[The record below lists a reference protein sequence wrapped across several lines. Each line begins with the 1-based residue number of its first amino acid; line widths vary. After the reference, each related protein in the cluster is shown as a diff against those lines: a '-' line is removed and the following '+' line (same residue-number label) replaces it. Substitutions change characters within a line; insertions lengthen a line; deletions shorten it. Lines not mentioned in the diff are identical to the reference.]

1 MDVVGALCRK
11 YGTDDPTALVLD
23 LCGQLQ
29 TQAGGGI
36 PTPLDELARLRG
48 ILWIDH
54 EDMGP
59 DTRWGEISRHQHPG
73 GLAAALIDHLGATK
87 AVLDAGDPIERQRF
101 SLAHEIVH
109 TFFFEVLHEADE
121 PASALHEELCDAGAA
136 ELLMPAGIFGAELKS
151 ATLSLG
157 HLRALAT
164 RFRATL
170 QATSRRAMD
179 LTDEQA
185 AIWIVERNRPGQ
197 VAPPDSP
204 LLISRCYASRSW
216 PDVMALQGS
225 PIPGWWVAA
234 RAMNSQLDLGGT
246 ETIPGIGNVSVEA
259 VGYRF
264 QGGRLDGH
272 ARAIALVRRL
282 RPTHE

>member
-1 MDVVGALCRK
+1 MDVVEALCRK
-11 YGTDDPTALVLD
+11 YGADDPTSLVLS
-23 LCGQLQ
+23 LCRQLIR
-29 TQAGGGI
+29 QAGAGI
-36 PTPLDELARLRG
+36 PTPLEELARLRG
-48 ILWIDH
+48 ILWIDY

-59 DTRWGEISRHQHPG
+59 ETRWGEISRHQHPG

-109 TFFFEVLHEADE
+109 TFFFEVLHEADQA
-121 PASALHEELCDAGAA
+121 ASQLHEQLCDAGAA
-136 ELLMPAGIFGAELKS
+136 ELLMPADSFRTELES
-151 ATLSLG
+151 STLSLG
-157 HLRALAT
+157 HLQGLAT
-164 RFRATL
+164 KFRATL

-179 LTDEQA
+179 LSEDQA
-185 AIWIVERNRPGQ
+185 AVWVVERNWPGQ
-197 VAPPDSP
+197 PAPPDSP
-204 LLISRCYASRSW
+204 LLITRIYASRSW
-216 PDVMALQGS
+216 PDVMSLQGS

-234 RAMNSQLDLGGT
+234 RAMNGQLELRGT
-246 ETIPGIGNVSVEA
+246 ETIPGLGNVSVDA

-282 RPTHE
+282 RPTLE